1 MSDITEV
8 REGCQADIFN
18 TIEDMGIMDNITNN
32 TAFSL
37 IFTPESSIFRLDL
50 VAEDNDTRDAWVDT
64 LRHLVVTLKSLSHQK
79 EYEL

>member
-18 TIEDMGIMDNITNN
+18 TIEDMDIMDNITNN
-32 TAFSL
+32 TAFSF
-37 IFTPESSIFRLDL
+37 IFTPESNNSRLDL
-50 VAEDNDTRDAWVDT
+50 VAEDKETRDAWVDT
-64 LRHLVVTLKSLSHQK
+64 IRHLVLTMTSLSAQK